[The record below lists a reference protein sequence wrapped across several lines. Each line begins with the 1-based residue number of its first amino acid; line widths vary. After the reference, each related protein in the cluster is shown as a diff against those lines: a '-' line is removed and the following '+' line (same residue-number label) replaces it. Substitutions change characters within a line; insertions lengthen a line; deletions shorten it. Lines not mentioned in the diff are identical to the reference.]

1 MKATVQSKRQAL
13 EVRAHLWELPTPSCP
28 SPQKH
33 VEAIILNHGLISLL
47 SFLCCVVLFMFS
59 WNDMRLICLVIFN
72 FTKES
77 LKPALSPRGVT
88 FRWQCSDSSTLLC
101 LPVVAGVA
109 ALCFSALHPPQLV
122 DLLFQ
127 QLTFRSWTV
136 CCAISCSTYVRAC
149 LDYFRG

>member
-13 EVRAHLWELPTPSCP
+13 EVRAHLRELPTPSRP
-28 SPQKH
+28 SPQQPM
-33 VEAIILNHGLISLL
+33 EAIILNHGLISPL
-47 SFLCCVVLFMFS
+47 SFLCCLVLFMFS

-77 LKPALSPRGVT
+77 LKPALSPRGVA
-88 FRWQCSDSSTLLC
+88 FGWQCSDSSTLLC
-101 LPVVAGVA
+101 LPVVAGVT
-109 ALCFSALHPPQLV
+109 ALCFSALNPPQLV

-136 CCAISCSTYVRAC
+136 CCAVSCSTYVRAC